1 MEFVISH
8 LAKSYGK
15 HQVLKDVDFSTHL
28 LDIAV
33 DLCDEIVLLNHGRL
47 EPVDRENL
55 DKTEGFDEMKKFKI
69 IIISVVAMILGL
81 CTFAALFYFGVL
93 HINNPSKK
101 RYPVVGVDVSAYQ
114 GEIDWEVLSKQKI
127 DFAYIKATEGSSHVD
142 ACFSHN
148 WENASGTNLRIGAY
162 HFFSFESAGETQAK
176 NYIDT
181 VSPVDHMLPP
191 VIDVEY
197 YGRFGSSDNI
207 SVPDVISELR
217 SLVDELT
224 GEYGMKPVIYV
235 SEETF
240 NSIVNGSFDDC
251 DIWYRSVYAKVP
263 QNVEWKFW
271 QFSNRHH
278 ENNPLFFLF
287 HGSVE
292 C

>member
-1 MEFVISH
+1 MYSPVGAIMNIGS
-8 LAKSYGK
+8 
-15 HQVLKDVDFSTHL
+15 
-28 LDIAV
+28 IAV
-33 DLCDEIVLLNHGRL
+33 SLLAFFLATLVVRYRSFGTYQS
-47 EPVDRENL
+47 VTG
-55 DKTEGFDEMKKFKI
+55 KGFDEMKKFKI
-69 IIISVVAMILGL
+69 IIISVVAVILGL
-81 CTFAALFYFGVL
+81 CSVAALFYFGVL

-142 ACFSHN
+142 ACFSYN
-148 WENASGTNLRIGAY
+148 WENASRTNLRIGAY

-176 NYIDT
+176 NFIDT

-224 GEYGMKPVIYV
+224 DAYGMKPVIYV

-240 NSIVNGSFDDC
+240 NSIVDGNFDDC

-263 QNVEWKFW
+263 KDAEWKFW

-278 ENNPLFFLF
+278 VKGYNGTERYIDFNVFNGTKEDFAGYPL
-287 HGSVE
+287 H
-292 C
+292 